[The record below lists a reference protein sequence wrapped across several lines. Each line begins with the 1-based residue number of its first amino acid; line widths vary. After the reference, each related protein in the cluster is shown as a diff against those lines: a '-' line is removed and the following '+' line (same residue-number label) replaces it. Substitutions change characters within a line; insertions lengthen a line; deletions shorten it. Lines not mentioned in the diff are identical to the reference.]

1 MSSTSIIRTLL
12 PEIHNSMF
20 LADVI
25 ILIWPRQ
32 VGKTTLIGTLL
43 ETIPKESIIR
53 FNGDYIADRQ
63 DLQFRSLQEMNLI
76 FSRYEYIVIDEAQKV
91 ENIGNILKS
100 LRDTYG
106 ETKQILVTGSS
117 TLGLLDQT
125 TEPLT
130 GRKKVF
136 HLYPIAFSELNVTL
150 WLRDARS
157 RLQETL
163 LYGMYP
169 QVLSYIDTKAKIE
182 KLQDIVSGQLYRDI
196 LEFQDVKNPDILV
209 KLLELLALRIG
220 SEVSYHALAQIL
232 GVSQQTI
239 ERYIDLLEKS
249 FVVFRLRPY
258 MTNKLKEVTKMKK
271 IYFYDL
277 GIRNTLL
284 RAFQP
289 ISLRTD
295 IGALWENYYILERRK
310 NIAYNRS
317 NLVQHFWRTKAQEEI
332 DYLEVS
338 DQIISGY
345 ECKWQDQRYTPP
357 KAFTWAYP
365 GVPID
370 LIHHENYYLSL
381 IE

>member
-1 MSSTSIIRTLL
+1 
-12 PEIHNSMF
+12 MF
-20 LADVI
+20 LSDVI
-25 ILIWPRQ
+25 IIVWPRQ
-32 VGKTTLIGTLL
+32 VGKTTLIDTLL
-43 ETIPKESIIR
+43 EDIPSDHIIR

-63 DLQFRSLQEMNLI
+63 DLQFRSEQEMGML
-76 FSRYEYIVIDEAQKV
+76 FSRYTYIVIDEAQKI

-106 ETKQILVTGSS
+106 KTKQILVTGSS

-136 HLYPIAFSELNVTL
+136 HLYPIAFSELAMTL
-150 WLRDARS
+150 WLRDARA
-157 RLQETL
+157 RLEETL

-169 QVLSYIDTKAKIE
+169 QVLSYGDTIAKKE

-196 LEFQDVKNPDILV
+196 LEFQDIKNPDILM

-220 SEVSYHALAQIL
+220 SEISYHALAQIL
-232 GVSQQTI
+232 WMSQQTI

-249 FVVFRLRPY
+249 FVIFRLRPY
-258 MTNKLKEVTKMKK
+258 MTNKSKEVTKMKK

-284 RAFQP
+284 RSFQP
-289 ISLRTD
+289 LSLRAD
-295 IGALWENYYILERRK
+295 IWALWENYYILERRK
-310 NIAYNRS
+310 NIEYQRS
-317 NLVQHFWRTKAQEEI
+317 NLLQYFWRTKAQEEI

-338 DQIISGY
+338 DHIVWGY
-345 ECKWQDQRYTPP
+345 ECKWQEQRYNPP

-365 GVPID
+365 WVKVD
-370 LIHHENYYLSL
+370 LIHHENYFLSL

>member
-1 MSSTSIIRTLL
+1 MNENKIIRTIA
-12 PEIHNSMF
+12 EKVQKSIFKS
-20 LADVI
+20 DVI
-25 ILIWPRQ
+25 IIVWPRQ
-32 VGKTTLIGTLL
+32 VGKTTLLKTLL
-43 ETIPKESIIR
+43 EKVLPEKIIQ
-53 FNGDYIADRQ
+53 FNGDFFQDRQ
-63 DLQFRSLQEMNLI
+63 DLQFRSEKEMYLL

-100 LRDTYG
+100 LRDAYG

-130 GRKKVF
+130 GRKKIF
-136 HLYPIAFSELNVTL
+136 HLYPIAFSELNTTI
-150 WLRDARS
+150 WLRSARA
-157 RLQETL
+157 RLEETL

-169 QVLSYIDTKAKIE
+169 QVLSYPDINAKKE

-196 LEFQDVKNPDILV
+196 LEFQDIKNPDILHR
-209 KLLELLALRIG
+209 LLELLAIRIG
-220 SEVSYHALAQIL
+220 SEVSYHSIAQLL

-249 FVVFRLRPY
+249 FVIFRLRPY
-258 MTNKLKEVTKMKK
+258 MTNKTKEVTKMKK

-277 GIRNTLL
+277 GIRNSLL
-284 RAFQP
+284 RSFQ
-289 ISLRTD
+289 SLWLRTD
-295 IGALWENYYILERRK
+295 LGALWENYCILERRK

-317 NLVQHFWRTKAQEEI
+317 HLEQYFWRTKAQEEI

-338 DQIISGY
+338 DHIVSGY
-345 ECKWQDQRYTPP
+345 EYKWQEQKYTPP

-365 GVPID
+365 WVPVE
-370 LIHHENYYLSL
+370 LIHHENYFLSL
-381 IE
+381 V

>member
-1 MSSTSIIRTLL
+1 MNENKIIRTIA
-12 PEIHNSMF
+12 EKVQKSIFKS
-20 LADVI
+20 DVI
-25 ILIWPRQ
+25 IIVWPRQ
-32 VGKTTLIGTLL
+32 VGKTTLLKTLL
-43 ETIPKESIIR
+43 EKVLPEKIIQ
-53 FNGDYIADRQ
+53 FNGDFFQDRQ
-63 DLQFRSLQEMNLI
+63 DLQFRSEKEMYLL

-100 LRDTYG
+100 LRDAYG

-130 GRKKVF
+130 GRKKIF
-136 HLYPIAFSELNVTL
+136 YLYPIAFSELNTTI
-150 WLRDARS
+150 WLRSARA
-157 RLQETL
+157 RLEETL

-169 QVLSYIDTKAKIE
+169 QVLSYPDINAKKE

-196 LEFQDVKNPDILV
+196 LEFQDIKNPDILHR
-209 KLLELLALRIG
+209 LLELLAIRIG
-220 SEVSYHALAQIL
+220 SEVSYHSIAQLL

-249 FVVFRLRPY
+249 FVIFRLRPY
-258 MTNKLKEVTKMKK
+258 MTNKTKEVTKMKK

-277 GIRNTLL
+277 GIRNSLL
-284 RAFQP
+284 RSFQ
-289 ISLRTD
+289 SLWLRTD
-295 IGALWENYYILERRK
+295 LGALWENYCILERRK

-317 NLVQHFWRTKAQEEI
+317 HLEQYFWRTKAQEEI

-338 DQIISGY
+338 DHIVSGY
-345 ECKWQDQRYTPP
+345 EYKWQEQKYTPP

-365 GVPID
+365 WVPVE
-370 LIHHENYYLSL
+370 LIHHENYFLSL
-381 IE
+381 V

>member
-1 MSSTSIIRTLL
+1 
-12 PEIHNSMF
+12 MF
-20 LADVI
+20 LSDVI

-32 VGKTTLIGTLL
+32 VGKTTLIETLL
-43 ETIPKESIIR
+43 EDVPGDHIIH
-53 FNGDYIADRQ
+53 FNGDYIADRR
-63 DLQFRSLQEMNLI
+63 DLQFRSVKEMDLI
-76 FSRYEYIVIDEAQKV
+76 FSGYTYIVIDEAQKI

-106 ETKQILVTGSS
+106 KTKQILVTGSS

-136 HLYPIAFSELNVTL
+136 HLYPIAFSELATTL
-150 WLRDARS
+150 WLRDART
-157 RLQETL
+157 RLEETI

-169 QVLSYIDTKAKIE
+169 QVLSYTDAVAKKE

-196 LEFQDVKNPDILV
+196 LEFQDIKNPNILM

-220 SEVSYHALAQIL
+220 SEISYHALAQIL
-232 GVSQQTI
+232 GVSQQTV

-249 FVVFRLRPY
+249 FVIFRLRPY
-258 MTNKLKEVTKMKK
+258 MTNKTKEVTKMKK
-271 IYFYDL
+271 VYFYDL

-284 RAFQP
+284 RSFQP
-289 ISLRTD
+289 LALRTD

-310 NIAYNRS
+310 NIEYSRAS
-317 NLVQHFWRTKAQEEI
+317 IVQHFWRTKAQEEI

-338 DQIISGY
+338 DHIVWGY
-345 ECKWQDQRYTPP
+345 ECKWQEQKYNPP
-357 KAFTWAYP
+357 KAFIWAYP
-365 GVPID
+365 GVPIE
-370 LIHHENYYLSL
+370 LIHHENYYFSL